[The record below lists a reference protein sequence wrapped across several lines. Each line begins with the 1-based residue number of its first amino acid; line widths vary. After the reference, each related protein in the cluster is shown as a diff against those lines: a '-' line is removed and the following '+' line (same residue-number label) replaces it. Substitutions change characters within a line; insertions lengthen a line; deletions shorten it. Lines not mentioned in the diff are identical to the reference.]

1 MTSYLF
7 NAMAYLS
14 TIPQLTGPN
23 NTVTQYIGGLL
34 DETLVM
40 PLWVSNRFVY
50 QQFSLALNLANF
62 ALDFRYL
69 PKH

>member
-7 NAMAYLS
+7 NVMAYLS

-34 DETLVM
+34 DEALVM
-40 PLWVSNRFVY
+40 PY
-50 QQFSLALNLANF
+50 KSLFGYRTDLYINNF
-62 ALDFRYL
+62 
-69 PKH
+69 H